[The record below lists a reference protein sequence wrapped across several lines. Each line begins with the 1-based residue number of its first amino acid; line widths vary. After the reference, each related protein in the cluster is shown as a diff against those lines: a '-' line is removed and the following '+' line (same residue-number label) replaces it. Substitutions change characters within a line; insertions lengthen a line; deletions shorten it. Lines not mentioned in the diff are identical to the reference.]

1 MKSVDHAAKTVS
13 VKTAEGTEETY
24 HLTDRAVHETGKGLK
39 SGAHVTIYYTEDA
52 GKKIA
57 HYFKE
62 G

>member
-1 MKSVDHAAKTVS
+1 LKTGAKF
-13 VKTAEGTEETY
+13 
-24 HLTDRAVHETGKGLK
+24 
-39 SGAHVTIYYTEDA
+39 TIYYTEDA